1 MHRGVLVGCAVAA
14 LAVLLT
20 GCSAEPA
27 PRATPTATPPIA
39 SRPPSAQTRFDEVAR
54 AVMAADAHPTGRA
67 FAAALRQAG
76 FEGVETTPDR
86 TAVDLDV
93 PSVQFAVREGA
104 RCVVGQYGPGTAYRS
119 AVADAVAG
127 RCLVGA
133 S

>member
-20 GCSAEPA
+20 GCSTEPA
-27 PRATPTATPPIA
+27 PRATPTATIA

-76 FEGVETTPDR
+76 FAGVETTPDR

-93 PSVQFAVREGA
+93 PSVQFAVRDGA
-104 RCVVGQYGPGTAYRS
+104 RCVIGQRGPGTAYRS
-119 AVADAVAG
+119 AVADAIAG